1 MDIRL
6 HIGAHRTGT
15 SRVQAELMR
24 RADHLVTRG
33 VIVLRPEDLRDAD
46 APPGQERGLLGWLNR
61 PDDLAPLIARRDA
74 AMAHGAQSLVVSEEN
89 LSGTITRIL
98 ESGRI
103 YGEIRQRMTR
113 LRPLGQGHRVTVLFT
128 VRRYDSFFASLYAF
142 RAIREPMLPFQ
153 SFKPR
158 FMALPIRWPQVVAQI
173 ARALPEANIDVIP
186 FETAHNHAT
195 ALLRQVLG
203 LDQIV
208 EVSDGSRPILPSPSG
223 QAITILN
230 SMTEGED
237 LELERRRAVVRAY
250 PRTDFGAFAPWDT
263 NEATALSKAYDED
276 LEALRLSPPPNTR
289 LLDLSTVEAVDAG

>member
-1 MDIRL
+1 M

-33 VIVLRPEDLRDAD
+33 VIVLRPEDLRDTG
-46 APPGQERGLLGWLNR
+46 APQGQERGFWGRLSR
-61 PDDLAPLIARRDA
+61 PDDLTPLIAQRDA
-74 AMAHGAQSLVVSEEN
+74 AMAQGMRSLVVSEEN

-103 YGEIRQRMTR
+103 YGEMRQRLAR
-113 LRPLGQGHRVTVLFT
+113 LRPFGQGHRVTVLFT
-128 VRRYDSFFASLYAF
+128 VRQYDSFLASLYAF

-158 FMALPIRWPQVVAQI
+158 FLALPIRWPCVVAQI
-173 ARALPEANIDVIP
+173 AQALPEANIEVIP
-186 FETAHNHAT
+186 FETAHDHAT

-203 LDQIV
+203 LAQIV

-223 QAITILN
+223 RAITILN

-237 LELERRRAVVRAY
+237 LEVERRRAVVRAY
-250 PRTDFGAFAPWDT
+250 PRTEFGAFAPWDAD
-263 NEATALSKAYDED
+263 EAAALAQAYAED
-276 LEALRLSPPPNTR
+276 LEALRRAPPQNTR
-289 LLDLSTVEAVDAG
+289 LLDLSTAEAVNAE